1 MPVIHSSSD
10 EADYD
15 EDSEEENE
23 DVVKEEDEDEEA
35 EETTGS
41 SRKRRASSGA
51 VQYNDDNAEDDD
63 DEEDEE
69 DEEEE
74 DEEESESDDDIPL
87 SALKSPSP
95 KTKKAKAKATAKT
108 KAKTK
113 AKKKKQKQTPTKK
126 KPKTSSS
133 KSTVPSFLK
142 MTGTPSESSTYASP
156 SFAWYG
162 KQTPKGVLV
171 QQLLCRWWYA
181 IEWPDRA
188 TLAATPPDGYDR
200 LDGFPGVFI
209 CTSGDDVGTIRD
221 LRDPSQKPS
230 FNNFANKSSEELKDL
245 LLTAIT
251 EQKRQLR
258 ASVRSSNG
266 ETGIPARRSSP
277 TKTKK
282 KETSNP
288 TDTALTELYKWVQ
301 KVNAKK
307 ADKEAAKML
316 QAKGLVLSSS

>member
-15 EDSEEENE
+15 EDSEEEIE

-51 VQYNDDNAEDDD
+51 VQYNDAEDEDDD
-63 DEEDEE
+63 DEE
-69 DEEEE
+69 
-74 DEEESESDDDIPL
+74 EESDSDDDIPL

-95 KTKKAKAKATAKT
+95 KTKKAKATAKT

-266 ETGIPARRSSP
+266 ETGPPARRRSSP

-307 ADKEAAKML
+307 ADKEATKML

>member
-15 EDSEEENE
+15 EDSEEEIE

-51 VQYNDDNAEDDD
+51 VQYNDAED
-63 DEEDEE
+63 EDEE

-74 DEEESESDDDIPL
+74 DEEESDSDDDIPL

-95 KTKKAKAKATAKT
+95 KTKKAKATAKT

-126 KPKTSSS
+126 KPKTSSSSSSSSSS

-266 ETGIPARRSSP
+266 EIGIPARRRSSP
-277 TKTKK
+277 SSTKK

-316 QAKGLVLSSS
+316 QAKGLGLSSW